1 MADTPGD
8 APSSDRSVEAIRRYY
23 DTLAEGEADRLTK
36 DIAGRVSFEI
46 HRRFLASYLTKGQR
60 ILEIGA
66 GPGRF
71 TAVLAEHGA
80 RVVVTDI
87 SPVKLHLNEVNV
99 TAAGAEHAVEAR
111 HPLDVRDTSRFPDA
125 SFDMV
130 LAYGGPLSYAFDQEH
145 QALAGL
151 LRIVKP
157 EGVVIASVMS
167 LWGSWR
173 ARFPGATQLAIR
185 YGTDVTDA
193 VIRTGDLRHVPGM
206 AHVCRMFTWEQL
218 ATLVT
223 ECGGE
228 ILAGSASNW
237 ASLEDPT
244 ILADIERSPQLW
256 ERFIAYETAA
266 CADVGA
272 RDGGTH
278 ILFAARRSREPDES
292 GVRTGSTS

>member
-1 MADTPGD
+1 MADTPD
-8 APSSDRSVEAIRRYY
+8 ETPRSDQSVDAIRRYY
-23 DTLAEGEADRLTK
+23 DTLGEGEHDRLSK
-36 DIAGRVSFEI
+36 DVAGRVSFEI
-46 HRRFLASYLTKGQR
+46 HRRFLAPHLTKDQLV
-60 ILEIGA
+60 LEVGA

-71 TAVLAEHGA
+71 TTVLAEHGA

-87 SPVKLHLNEVNV
+87 SPVQLHLNEANV
-99 TAAGAEHAVEAR
+99 AAAGFERAIEAR
-111 HPLDVRDTSRFPDA
+111 HELDVRDTSRFPDA
-125 SFDMV
+125 TFDMV
-130 LAYGGPLSYAFDQEH
+130 LAYGGPLSYAFEQERE
-145 QALAGL
+145 ALAGL

-157 EGVVIASVMS
+157 DGIVVASVMS

-173 ARFPGATQLAIR
+173 ARFPGTTQLAIR

-218 ATLVT
+218 TALVT

-237 ASLEDPT
+237 ASLEDPDV
-244 ILADIERSPQLW
+244 LAGIEDSPQLW
-256 ERFIAYETAA
+256 ERFLACETAA
-266 CADVGA
+266 CASLGA

-278 ILFAARRSREPDES
+278 ILVAARRR
-292 GVRTGSTS
+292 G

>member
-1 MADTPGD
+1 MADTPD
-8 APSSDRSVEAIRRYY
+8 ETPTSDHSVDAIRRYY
-23 DTLAEGEADRLTK
+23 DALGEGEHDRLTK
-36 DIAGRVSFEI
+36 DTAGRVSFEI
-46 HRRFLASYLTKGQR
+46 HRRFLARYLNKDQR
-60 ILEIGA
+60 VLEIGA

-71 TAVLAEHGA
+71 TTVLAEHGA

-87 SPVKLHLNEVNV
+87 SPVQLHLNEANV
-99 TAAGAEHAVEAR
+99 TAAGYEPAIEAR

-125 SFDMV
+125 AFDMV

-157 EGVVIASVMS
+157 DGVVIASVMS

-173 ARFPGATQLAIR
+173 ARFPGAVQLAIR

-206 AHVCRMFTWEQL
+206 VHVCRMFTWEQL
-218 ATLVT
+218 TNLVA

-244 ILADIERSPQLW
+244 VLADVERSPWLW
-256 ERFIAYETAA
+256 ERFLAYETAA
-266 CADVGA
+266 CASVGA

-278 ILFAARRSREPDES
+278 ILFAVQQRN
-292 GVRTGSTS
+292 ST

>member
-1 MADTPGD
+1 MADTPD
-8 APSSDRSVEAIRRYY
+8 ETPCSDQSVDAIRRYY
-23 DTLAEGEADRLTK
+23 DTLGEGEHDRLTK
-36 DIAGRVSFEI
+36 DVAGRVSFEI
-46 HRRFLASYLTKGQR
+46 HRRFLDRYLKQKQR

-71 TAVLAEHGA
+71 TTVLAEHGA

-87 SPVKLHLNEVNV
+87 SPVQLRLNEAHV
-99 TAAGAEHAVEAR
+99 TAAGYEHAVEAR
-111 HPLDVRDTSRFPDA
+111 HTLDVRDTSRFPDA
-125 SFDMV
+125 AFDLV
-130 LAYGGPLSYAFDQEH
+130 LAYGGPLSYAFDQERK
-145 QALAGL
+145 ALTGL

-157 EGVVIASVMS
+157 DGVMVASVMS

-173 ARFPGATQLAIR
+173 ARFPDATQLAIR
-185 YGTDVTDA
+185 HGTDVTDA

-218 ATLVT
+218 TALVT

-237 ASLEDPT
+237 ASLEDPDV
-244 ILADIERSPQLW
+244 LAGTEESPQLW
-256 ERFIAYETAA
+256 ERFLAYETAA
-266 CADVGA
+266 CASLGA

-278 ILFAARRSREPDES
+278 ILFAASQRAPM
-292 GVRTGSTS
+292 

>member
-1 MADTPGD
+1 MADTPD
-8 APSSDRSVEAIRRYY
+8 ETPSSGRSVDAIRRYY
-23 DTLAEGEADRLTK
+23 DDLGEEEHDRLTK
-36 DIAGRVSFEI
+36 DVAGRVSFEV
-46 HRRFLASYLTKGQR
+46 HRRFLAQYLTKSQR
-60 ILEIGA
+60 VLEIGA

-71 TAVLAEHGA
+71 TTVLAQRGA

-87 SPVKLHLNEVNV
+87 SPVQLHLNELNV
-99 TAAGAEHAVEAR
+99 TAAGHEHAVEAR
-111 HPLDVRDTSRFPDA
+111 HTLDIRDTSRFSDA
-125 SFDMV
+125 SFDLV

-157 EGVVIASVMS
+157 DGVVVASVMS

-206 AHVCRMFTWEQL
+206 AHVCHMFTWEQL
-218 ATLVT
+218 ATLVAN
-223 ECGGE
+223 CGGE
-228 ILAGSASNW
+228 IAAGSASNW

-244 ILADIERSPQLW
+244 VLAHVESRPQLW
-256 ERFIAYETAA
+256 ERFLAYEAEA
-266 CADVGA
+266 CASLGA

-278 ILFAARRSREPDES
+278 ILFSVRRRHRAMTGEVSR
-292 GVRTGSTS
+292 

>member
-1 MADTPGD
+1 MADTPDEKPRSDQSVD
-8 APSSDRSVEAIRRYY
+8 AICRYY
-23 DTLAEGEADRLTK
+23 DTLGEGEHDRLTK
-36 DIAGRVSFEI
+36 DVAGRVSFEI
-46 HRRFLASYLTKGQR
+46 HRRFLAPYLTRNQR
-60 ILEIGA
+60 VLEVGA

-71 TAVLAEHGA
+71 TTVLAEHGA

-87 SPVKLHLNEVNV
+87 SPVQLHLNEVNV
-99 TAAGAEHAVEAR
+99 AAAGFERAVEAR
-111 HPLDVRDTSRFPDA
+111 HTLDVRDTSRFPDA
-125 SFDMV
+125 TFDMV
-130 LAYGGPLSYAFDQEH
+130 LAYGGPLSYAFEQER

-157 EGVVIASVMS
+157 DGIVVASVMS

-173 ARFPGATQLAIR
+173 ARFPGATQLALR

-206 AHVCRMFTWEQL
+206 VHVCRMFTWEQF
-218 ATLVT
+218 AALVA

-237 ASLEDPT
+237 ASLEDPDV
-244 ILADIERSPQLW
+244 LAGIEESPQLW
-256 ERFIAYETAA
+256 ERFLAYETAA
-266 CADVGA
+266 CASLGA

-278 ILFAARRSREPDES
+278 ILVAARRR
-292 GVRTGSTS
+292 G